1 MELKNTK
8 KDLVCGIIL
17 ALFSALFFSQTF
29 SIRKTSLISI
39 SSALFPQISAV
50 ILAAASLVL
59 IIKSAKKL
67 HDAKNETDAIRENLE
82 ESELSR
88 KQAIYV
94 AISFVILF
102 VGLFV
107 MERLGFVYGM
117 FLYLAGSLLLMNRNR
132 GKKWWLYLIISVVTP
147 IVVYLLFNRAFYL
160 RLPPGFL
167 DIGGGLL

>member
-1 MELKNTK
+1 MELKKTK

-67 HDAKNETDAIRENLE
+67 HDAKMKRTPSGKIWR
-82 ESELSR
+82 SP
-88 KQAIYV
+88 
-94 AISFVILF
+94 SFP
-102 VGLFV
+102 G
-107 MERLGFVYGM
+107 
-117 FLYLAGSLLLMNRNR
+117 NRPF
-132 GKKWWLYLIISVVTP
+132 T
-147 IVVYLLFNRAFYL
+147 
-160 RLPPGFL
+160 
-167 DIGGGLL
+167 